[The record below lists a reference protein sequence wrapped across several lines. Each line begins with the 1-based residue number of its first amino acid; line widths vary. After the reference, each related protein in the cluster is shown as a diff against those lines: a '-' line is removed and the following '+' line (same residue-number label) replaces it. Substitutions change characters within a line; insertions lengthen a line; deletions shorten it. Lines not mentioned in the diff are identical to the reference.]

1 MKKQSQEG
9 RKRRENDFNVRIPH
23 LVGDKSVM
31 RRRAEGGLPL
41 QHMASIVLAN
51 QASCVLRLL
60 SPQHET
66 YKSLPH
72 FWISAAGYP
81 CSLGFSQVL
90 SSADNGVLPEA
101 PDFYYRCIKA
111 FRSVAWSMDGPH
123 TACDL
128 GNVMLWRNKQFGSL
142 EPTKHAWMDRLAR
155 KGVRYVGQILSPV
168 EWKIPSSLP
177 EDPTGVKRYPDA
189 EEAPLRLVDRMNLS
203 ARVSDLVKESHLES
217 ETTEPRPTLPGTRI
231 IMSFDGQAGELRH
244 RPVFWNVTPPV
255 TEGDPWQGTQ
265 LDLDTQGIW
274 STTERRSSFTLQQ
287 ISESLHVGRNAEG
300 DILNTYGAG
309 DVDLDRLKLQD
320 GKNKTPAKECK
331 VKDLYRVFNKKW
343 CGPTEKTAGLARMT
357 AWVRSTGHTA
367 KWLPATCK
375 ALTSPI
381 VAAEERNLLW
391 LILHSAVRLGYR
403 VLGEMPARLTAF
415 KKDNGG
421 VQMGPAAQT

>member
-1 MKKQSQEG
+1 
-9 RKRRENDFNVRIPH
+9 
-23 LVGDKSVM
+23 
-31 RRRAEGGLPL
+31 
-41 QHMASIVLAN
+41 
-51 QASCVLRLL
+51 
-60 SPQHET
+60 
-66 YKSLPH
+66 
-72 FWISAAGYP
+72 
-81 CSLGFSQVL
+81 
-90 SSADNGVLPEA
+90 
-101 PDFYYRCIKA
+101 
-111 FRSVAWSMDGPH
+111 MDGPH

-203 ARVSDLVKESHLES
+203 ARVSDLIKESHLES

-421 VQMGPAAQT
+421 VQMGPAAQTQLRAECSDGDDTEGETLDHAYGTCMEVAAFWEWLVGAFLIPAGGKCATQKATVAAHLIGVAQPAVAAGMLGLIVNDVEETDLTAVQRARNTKYLHDGGRWYVELPY